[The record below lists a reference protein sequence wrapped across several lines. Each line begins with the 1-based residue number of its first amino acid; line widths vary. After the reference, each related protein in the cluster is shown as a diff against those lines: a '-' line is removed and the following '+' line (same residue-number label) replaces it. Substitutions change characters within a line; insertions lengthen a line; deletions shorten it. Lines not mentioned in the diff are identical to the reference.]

1 MRGNNDW
8 LDVLE
13 TRQYLAHSFKGT
25 TWGKHKYVDIRNGK
39 YIYPEDLVAQ
49 RRARQNGGSGSV
61 VRERATKRYEANQR
75 ASVTRR
81 MMSNRNQ
88 VAQRATASQRQATS
102 AYNKPKNLFDSMG
115 QYVGQAGKAV
125 ANAGASALNAG
136 KGAAKAAGEGLSKLG
151 TAIGTAAD
159 SYAETWQRGAD
170 RIGKA
175 VGDITGDNVRNEYL
189 QKDERERSIREGAK
203 RARSDYVKAVNALTE
218 AKSSKDPEAIKR
230 AEAEVKRTRNISMML
245 DQEWGDANDAV
256 NQAAINY
263 MENPGLFGVRDNVVL
278 TGPEAATYKTPKE
291 RDAENFRKNV
301 ANAKEAVK
309 EGAKNAVAA
318 AGKALGDAHE
328 AVTGQNAKKDY
339 DEAWKRY
346 EQILE
351 PNKVDQ
357 VSIAR
362 NNLEK
367 IRRTGDPEKIAKA
380 EQDYRDAR
388 MREAMFNMEI
398 GDAQDRV
405 INAREQYDRTG
416 AGMLNNAANAAGS
429 VASGIGRGISETASN
444 IGDSINYAI
453 NNPDKVAG
461 AVGEA
466 ARGAADTALRGI
478 ERAGNAAGNA
488 LTAVGTGA
496 KNLFDAAG
504 RRIGGAY
511 DSAKEAANR
520 FAEGANAFQERV
532 DGAIQRG
539 WENAGDAL
547 NGYAQT
553 WQQGAQRIG
562 DAAGELAKG
571 NLRNAYVGLTDP
583 ARREAELRVPQ
594 VTDAA
599 MDTAR
604 NIGGALFNGAKNVV
618 GAVQSLPNSRP
629 ENTGDL
635 MSQAANSLG
644 IGARADARD
653 TDRERMRQQAIA
665 EGDRRDY
672 NDADYAAQQSR
683 RDLNAAQSARDAA
696 YSQLTKARADLETAG
711 QQLQGAQQALQYA
724 MGTGDRS
731 RIQFAQNAL
740 AQVQQ
745 NYDNAQRNVA
755 RADSDYQSALGR
767 VGGASSTYL
776 TNADRL
782 GDMWWQTQNPNRLTP
797 ADMATANANLA
808 GNNYNNTIAGNLE
821 RFANG
826 AGIDTSSLYDGLEDW
841 YRSRNGR

>member
-25 TWGKHKYVDIRNGK
+25 TWGKHKYVDIKNGK
-39 YIYPEDLVAQ
+39 YIYPEDLAAQ

-88 VAQRATASQRQATS
+88 VAQRATASQRQAAS

-136 KGAAKAAGEGLSKLG
+136 KGAARAAGAGLSKLG

-159 SYAETWQRGAD
+159 SYAKTWQKGAQ
-170 RIGKA
+170 RIDNA
-175 VGDITGDNVRNEYL
+175 ITGSGNKAQYERASERAKSVNEGREAAY
-189 QKDERERSIREGAK
+189 EREYYAK
-203 RARSDYVKAVNALTE
+203 ENLEKAK
-218 AKSSKDPEAIKR
+218 KSGNPEHIKQ
-230 AEAEVKRTRNISMML
+230 AEAEYKQARNNRVMM
-245 DQEWGDANDAV
+245 DQEFGDARDAMKV
-256 NQAAINY
+256 SAQNY
-263 MENPGLFGVRDNVVL
+263 ADNPGLLNNQKYVKDFYGNPIKVRDDKKSAID
-278 TGPEAATYKTPKE
+278 GI
-291 RDAENFRKNV
+291 
-301 ANAKEAVK
+301 K
-309 EGAKNAVAA
+309 EGAKNAVDSAKKGVA
-318 AGKALGDAHE
+318 TAGEAVNKALE
-328 AVTGQNAKKDY
+328 PVTGQNAKKEY
-339 DEAWKRY
+339 DEAWDRY
-346 EQILE
+346 SQVLAPHKSIGDEVEEARYNL
-351 PNKVDQ
+351 NKAKLRGNSED
-357 VSIAR
+357 
-362 NNLEK
+362 
-367 IRRTGDPEKIAKA
+367 IAKA
-380 EQDYRDAR
+380 EQAYKDAR

-398 GDAQDRV
+398 GDAEDRV

-416 AGMLNNAANAAGS
+416 AGMLNNAANAVGNVAGS
-429 VASGIGRGISETASN
+429 
-444 IGDSINYAI
+444 IGDSVGYAVR
-453 NNPDKVAG
+453 NPDEVVG
-461 AVGEA
+461 AVGKA
-466 ARGAADTALRGI
+466 AGDAASAALRGI
-478 ERAGNAAGNA
+478 ESAGNAAGNA

-520 FAEGANAFQERV
+520 FAEGANAFQDRV

-653 TDRERMRQQAIA
+653 ADRERIRQQAIA

-696 YSQLTKARADLETAG
+696 YNQLTKARSDLETAG

-740 AQVQQ
+740 AQIQQ

-767 VGGASSTYL
+767 VSGASSTYL

-826 AGIDTSSLYDGLEDW
+826 AGIDTSSLYDNLEDW